1 MNVSLFNEPKSNS
14 RRLDSTRRRARATMT
29 VRAADGDGTVAS
41 GTYYVGGD
49 VGGVDDGR
57 NVETWTVG
65 SRYELTRLVGT
76 GSFGSVCEARDAA
89 NDGLKCAMK
98 RIPNALA
105 SESDARKVLREI
117 VALRRTNHPNVC
129 TLRHAFF
136 SESAC
141 GARKLDVATMKLR
154 AVSIDVYLSFEYA
167 EGGDIYALR
176 GQLSEKEV
184 RGLILQAVE
193 ATRYLHSVGIWHR
206 DIKSANTLLGR
217 HRHGGRII
225 KLCDF
230 GSARGALSGALEHES
245 EESAS
250 GTKRRRMAASTSKVA
265 AMDGGALTRYVMT
278 PCYRA
283 PEVIMGGI
291 AYTGAVDVWALGC
304 IFAELLQRQV
314 SSNLGALNQKLV
326 VKPLFSF
333 TDAALMSPPTGEQY
347 NIDVAEESAEQRRA
361 QLDTLFRVIGTPSWA
376 EIERIPSPHWRDYLR
391 SLEGRAGSLDSLFH
405 HGVDA
410 EARDLLR
417 RMLQFDPESRATCEE
432 ILAHRYFRET
442 TIDVGAIKSS
452 TDTLNDEALKGV
464 QELTLDDAHPP
475 FWEIDHPGLALQ
487 ELERAFERTHEQAA
501 SKGPDAWRDDYRMFF
516 EKECAR
522 SERTPDAEMGEP
534 DAHDRSL
541 LALFPDF
548 FRGENAVEYKL
559 EAADADPGREEN
571 QPVVHR
577 YDADGDSKLASFEK
591 HLNRDRMGEW
601 ANEDWD
607 SQRSSVAASDVSRG
621 VWGVSVAAPGP
632 IGETDRIVSGQQAR

>member
-1 MNVSLFNEPKSNS
+1 
-14 RRLDSTRRRARATMT
+14 MT

-89 NDGLKCAMK
+89 NDGVKCAMK

-230 GSARGALSGALEHES
+230 GSARGGAEWGFG
-245 EESAS
+245 A
-250 GTKRRRMAASTSKVA
+250 RI
-265 AMDGGALTRYVMT
+265 GGVCERNKAT
-278 PCYRA
+278 A
-283 PEVIMGGI
+283 HGG
-291 AYTGAVDVWALGC
+291 VDV
-304 IFAELLQRQV
+304 
-314 SSNLGALNQKLV
+314 
-326 VKPLFSF
+326 
-333 TDAALMSPPTGEQY
+333 
-347 NIDVAEESAEQRRA
+347 
-361 QLDTLFRVIGTPSWA
+361 
-376 EIERIPSPHWRDYLR
+376 
-391 SLEGRAGSLDSLFH
+391 
-405 HGVDA
+405 
-410 EARDLLR
+410 
-417 RMLQFDPESRATCEE
+417 ESR
-432 ILAHRYFRET
+432 
-442 TIDVGAIKSS
+442 
-452 TDTLNDEALKGV
+452 
-464 QELTLDDAHPP
+464 
-475 FWEIDHPGLALQ
+475 
-487 ELERAFERTHEQAA
+487 
-501 SKGPDAWRDDYRMFF
+501 
-516 EKECAR
+516 
-522 SERTPDAEMGEP
+522 
-534 DAHDRSL
+534 
-541 LALFPDF
+541 
-548 FRGENAVEYKL
+548 
-559 EAADADPGREEN
+559 
-571 QPVVHR
+571 
-577 YDADGDSKLASFEK
+577 
-591 HLNRDRMGEW
+591 
-601 ANEDWD
+601 
-607 SQRSSVAASDVSRG
+607 
-621 VWGVSVAAPGP
+621 
-632 IGETDRIVSGQQAR
+632 